1 MAMERG
7 WKAGSA
13 FRFDV
18 VEEEDEAAA
27 AAIPPPQT
35 PLEPMEYLSRSWS
48 VSASEI
54 SKILV
59 GGKKSC
65 FNRLPLQEM
74 GIPEASAVLATTAIV
89 PSYRHHVS
97 EQSTAHSHAVSA
109 LSFLNVSVCC
119 VAIFE
124 QTDARRSSISGI
136 GHHQSIG
143 KWFQHKDASR
153 SRQSSKEKLR
163 ADRAHV
169 HAMVSVVRVAAA
181 VAAVAAASTSS
192 DTQASKMAAA
202 MAPATELLASHCV
215 EVARLAGASHEQVA
229 SAVQSAVGVRSAG
242 DLTTLTAAA
251 ATALRGAATM
261 KQRVQREAARS
272 NASVLPYEKGHSWS
286 PDVWCKEGELLKR
299 TRKGDLHRTKV
310 CVYINRR
317 SQVMLKLK
325 SKHIGGALSKN
336 NKSVVYGVYSKLPT
350 WVIEPGKAFMDE
362 KCCFGLSTA
371 QGIVEFECQDG
382 TSKQNWVDDV
392 QNLLRQVAADDR
404 VGDKL
409 ESVVKVG

>member
-7 WKAGSA
+7 WKAGDV
-13 FRFDV
+13 FRIETV
-18 VEEEDEAAA
+18 QEEVEEES
-27 AAIPPPQT
+27 AIPPPQT

-59 GGKKSC
+59 GGGGGKKS
-65 FNRLPLQEM
+65 FNRLSLSEM
-74 GIPEASAVLATTAIV
+74 AIPESATVLATTAIV
-89 PSYRHHVS
+89 PSHRHH
-97 EQSTAHSHAVSA
+97 
-109 LSFLNVSVCC
+109 
-119 VAIFE
+119 
-124 QTDARRSSISGI
+124 TDARRSSISSI
-136 GHHQSIG
+136 SHHQSIG
-143 KWFQHKDASR
+143 KWFQHRDASR
-153 SRQSSKEKLR
+153 SKQSSKEKLR
-163 ADRAHV
+163 AERAHV

-192 DTQASKMAAA
+192 DAQTSKMAAA

-215 EVARLAGASHEQVA
+215 EATRLAGASHEQVA

-251 ATALRGAATM
+251 ATALRGATTM

-310 CVYINRR
+310 SIYISKR

-336 NKSVVYGVYSKLPT
+336 NKSVVYGVYSELPT

-371 QGIVEFECQDG
+371 QGLVEFECQDSA
-382 TSKQNWVDDV
+382 SKQNWVDDV
-392 QNLLRQVAADDR
+392 QNLLRQVAADD
-404 VGDKL
+404 
-409 ESVVKVG
+409 KVEPAVELA